1 MKLKD
6 LLPLGLTNQVE
17 DKILSEFDI
26 KSLCLDSRKVEA
38 GSLFFA
44 LKGSEQ
50 DGTQFCES
58 ALKAGASV
66 ILVHDGYEA
75 PNAEI
80 EKCVIRSSNPRYDL
94 SQMAARFYQLQ
105 PQHIAAVTG
114 TNGKT
119 STAWFC
125 YQIWEKLG
133 LPSAFLGTLGFYS
146 KALVIPG
153 KLTTPDAITLHD
165 VLKKAKEAGVDHIAI
180 EASSHGLDQYRL
192 HGARVSYAAYTN
204 LTPDHLDYHRDMDDY
219 FAAKQRLFTDFRETL
234 KMSLINRDDA
244 RAALLVQLCEEQA
257 VQVQT
262 YGGQGADLEIMKLSP
277 DQMGLLVDF
286 RYKGD
291 SKSVLLPCFGDFQAY
306 NLMAAVGICMASGYA
321 LDEVLAVVPQIE
333 AVPGRMEPIMS
344 HNGARIIVDYAHA
357 GDALV
362 EILKEAKSFTTGKV
376 YVVFGSGGDRDP
388 NRRIEM
394 GKAAEQYADIAII
407 TDDNPRSEDPAMIRR
422 MILDNCPKGIEI
434 GDRRSAIEYGIKQ
447 LKLDD
452 TLIIAGKGHEQG
464 QLVKGQIL
472 PFDDRTVAKEIVSSI
487 HETLQALGVGK

>member
-6 LLPLGLTNQVE
+6 LLPLDLKEQAEAKNLVGL
-17 DKILSEFDI
+17 DI
-26 KSLCLDSRKVEA
+26 ESLCLDSRKVGQ

-50 DGTQFCES
+50 DGTKFCE
-58 ALKAGASV
+58 AGLKAGASV
-66 ILVHDGYEA
+66 IVVHDGYES

-80 EKCVIRSSNPRYDL
+80 EKRVIRSENPRHDL
-94 SQMAARFYQLQ
+94 SQMAARFYEHQ
-105 PQHIAAVTG
+105 PAHIAAVTG

-153 KLTTPDAITLHD
+153 KLTTPDAITLHE
-165 VLKKAKEAGVDHIAI
+165 VLTKAKKAGVDHMAI

-219 FAAKQRLFTDFRETL
+219 FAAKQRLFTDFSGSL
-234 KMSLINRDDA
+234 KISLINKDDSRSA
-244 RAALLVQLCEEQA
+244 SLVQLCRDQSI
-257 VQVQT
+257 QVQT
-262 YGGQGADLEIMKLSP
+262 YGGQGADFYVSRISP
-277 DQMGLLVDF
+277 DRMGILIDF
-286 RYKGD
+286 HYQGD
-291 SKSVLLPCFGDFQAY
+291 QRTVLLPCFGDFQAY
-306 NLMAAVGICMASGYA
+306 NLMAAIGICMASGYS
-321 LDEVLAVVPQIE
+321 LDEILAVIPQIE
-333 AVPGRMEPIMS
+333 PVPGRMEPIMS
-344 HNGARIIVDYAHA
+344 HNGSRIIVDYAHA

-394 GKAAEQYADIAII
+394 GKAAERYADIAIV
-407 TDDNPRSEDPAMIRR
+407 TDDNPRSEDPAVIRR
-422 MILDNCPKGIEI
+422 MILDHCPKGIEI
-434 GDRRSAIEYGIKQ
+434 GDRRSAIEYAIKQ
-447 LKLDD
+447 LHPGD
-452 TLIIAGKGHEQG
+452 TMILAGKGHEQG
-464 QLVKGQIL
+464 QIIKDQIL
-472 PFDDRTVAKEIVSSI
+472 PFDDRLVAKEIVSSI
-487 HETLQALGVGK
+487 HEAV